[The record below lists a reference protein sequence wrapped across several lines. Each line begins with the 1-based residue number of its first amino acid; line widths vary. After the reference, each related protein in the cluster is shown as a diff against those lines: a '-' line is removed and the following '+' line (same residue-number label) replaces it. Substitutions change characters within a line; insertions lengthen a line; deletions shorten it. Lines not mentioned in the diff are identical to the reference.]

1 MIRLSAFEIQGNEK
15 SNIIDIWINPNYIAM
30 MRPSLQNK
38 SISVIDLALP
48 MREYHKI
55 LTIKESVQQIVD
67 KIKAFKNETE
77 N

>member
-30 MRPSLQNK
+30 MRPSLQNE

-48 MREYHKI
+48 MREYYKI